1 MVSAICDQ
9 IGGATIVF
17 ALITAALFGA
27 LGSFILLGAHYWL
40 PLVLKR
46 DTEPP
51 ESYVWGVALGIL
63 TPFVAWL
70 MFWWAFRTPTIH
82 AGVAAVGFLA
92 VVGMA
97 GLGTISAYMLD
108 RHYGRHLQGHLWR
121 TRRQR
126 LSELLTDTGADPAA
140 TLAAVRDL
148 LDVAE

>member
-1 MVSAICDQ
+1 M
-9 IGGATIVF
+9 F

-40 PLVLKR
+40 PLILKR

-70 MFWWAFRTPTIH
+70 VFWWAFRAPTIH

-97 GLGTISAYMLD
+97 GLGTISAYVLD
-108 RHYGRHLQGHLWR
+108 RHYGRRLQGHLWR